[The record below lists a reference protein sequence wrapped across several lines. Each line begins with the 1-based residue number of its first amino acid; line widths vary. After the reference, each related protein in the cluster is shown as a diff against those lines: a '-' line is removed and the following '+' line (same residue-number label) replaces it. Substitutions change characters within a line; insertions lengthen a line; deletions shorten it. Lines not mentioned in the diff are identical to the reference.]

1 MKILYD
7 SKCPICIKNKL
18 LVEKHDKENIL
29 LFVDIHNNSDDLEK
43 CMEQF
48 PEINF
53 SELNSKIYVIN
64 ENEPVGGMDAIR
76 MIYYKIGFCK
86 LVNFSKLPI
95 IDKIFNLIYKFV
107 SKNRFKISK
116 FFKIK
121 YSE

>member
-64 ENEPVGGMDAIR
+64 ENEPIGGMDAIR
-76 MIYYKIGFCK
+76 MIYYKIGFYK

-95 IDKIFNLIYKFV
+95 N
-107 SKNRFKISK
+107 
-116 FFKIK
+116 
-121 YSE
+121 